1 MSKKSLTPIDEI
13 YNSNLS
19 KDLQKLAENELRET
33 EKSRQ
38 QAITAMRKWIE
49 SNPRIELTRMDSK
62 FLLRFLRTKKFSVTM
77 AQENLERFILLRK
90 SRDGTVFQNMDCQL
104 PNVVDLLDLGH
115 IFVLPNRDHM
125 NRRII
130 FYRPGFFNP
139 SKYIN
144 IDMIKM
150 HGVCYETLME
160 DEENQI
166 RGFVHMVD
174 CSGLGLKHMTLF
186 TPKEAVRIVKNGERI
201 IPMRHKMVIAFNLSP
216 SIKFAVDFGMGL
228 ISEKMR
234 KRINFYTN
242 IDQCDLIDKKL
253 LPAEYGGEMPMKEMI
268 ESWKAELE
276 QKRDLL
282 LLHDKMSVNLEM
294 YTENE
299 REGAISALKKPL
311 GFNEDNSSCMYGK
324 QGSFRKLEVD

>member
-38 QAITAMRKWIE
+38 QAITAIRKWIE

-62 FLLRFLRTKKFSVTM
+62 FLLRFLRTKKFSVSM

-104 PNVVDLLDLGH
+104 PNVVELLDLG
-115 IFVLPNRDHM
+115 
-125 NRRII
+125 
-130 FYRPGFFNP
+130 PGFFNP

-160 DEENQI
+160 DQENQI

-242 IDQCDLIDKKL
+242 IDQCDLIDRKL